1 MINIVQNILG
11 TLHLT
16 IPKTQSHAVVFM
28 VWLEEIQAESYSTL
42 QICVKLQWNCS
53 KVSANQSLTEFQN
66 ATEAH
71 KLEKVYF

>member
-1 MINIVQNILG
+1 
-11 TLHLT
+11 
-16 IPKTQSHAVVFM
+16 M
-28 VWLEEIQAESYSTL
+28 VWPEEIQAESYSTL

-53 KVSANQSLTEFQN
+53 KVPVNQSLTEFQN

>member
-1 MINIVQNILG
+1 
-11 TLHLT
+11 
-16 IPKTQSHAVVFM
+16 M
-28 VWLEEIQAESYSTL
+28 VWPEEIQAESYSTL